1 MTLAASVV
9 YPAAS
14 AASALKL
21 STRWIPVSDD
31 GRRKEAPGLIM
42 ASVSSSSHSS
52 VMTAMSSL
60 WLESSMML
68 GSPRERRWEDSMGT
82 TCSRQLSSGM
92 SPLRNYNS
100 SLAPVARR

>member
-42 ASVSSSSHSS
+42 TSVFSSSHSS

-60 WLESSMML
+60 WLESSMMWEAQ
-68 GSPRERRWEDSMGT
+68 ERKGGKTRWVQ
-82 TCSRQLSSGM
+82 RAVV
-92 SPLRNYNS
+92 N
-100 SLAPVARR
+100 